1 MNPQACVDMP
11 PAFLKAIEMS
21 PLGALMRGSR
31 VAVPVVETVH
41 LLAIALAV
49 GTIMIVDLS
58 VLGLALRRETVPRIS
73 IELAPWT
80 WSGFA
85 VALFTGIL
93 LFCSE
98 SVKMGCKP
106 LFWGK
111 LVLLAG
117 GFAFY
122 FLAERKRTPF
132 TAIASLLVWFGV
144 AFGGK
149 AVGLFG

>member
-1 MNPQACVDMP
+1 MNPQACIEMP
-11 PAFLKAIEMS
+11 PVFLKGIETS
-21 PLGALMRGSR
+21 AVGALMRGSQ

-49 GTIMIVDLS
+49 GTIMVIDLS
-58 VLGLALRRETVPRIS
+58 VLGLALRRETVPKIS
-73 IELAPWT
+73 RELAPWT

-85 VALFTGIL
+85 AALVTGIL

-111 LVLLAG
+111 LALLAA

-122 FLAERKRTPF
+122 FTAERRRTPF

-144 AFGGK
+144 VFGGK

>member
-1 MNPQACVDMP
+1 MNPQACIDMP
-11 PAFLKAIEMS
+11 PAFLKAIEIS
-21 PLGALMRGSR
+21 SLGALMRGSR
-31 VAVPVVETVH
+31 VAVPLIEIVH
-41 LLAIALAV
+41 LLGIALAV
-49 GTIMIVDLS
+49 GSIMVIDLS
-58 VLGLALRRETVPRIS
+58 ILGLALRRETVPRIS
-73 IELAPWT
+73 RELAPWT
-80 WSGFA
+80 RSGFA
-85 VALFTGIL
+85 VALVTGIL

-111 LVLLAG
+111 LALLVG

-122 FLAERKRTPF
+122 FTAERRRTPV

-144 AFGGK
+144 VLGGK

>member
-21 PLGALMRGSR
+21 PLGALMRGSH
-31 VAVPVVETVH
+31 VAIPLIEIVH
-41 LLAIALAV
+41 LLGIALAV
-49 GTIMIVDLS
+49 GSIMVIDLS
-58 VLGLALRRETVPRIS
+58 VLGLALRRETVPRIAR
-73 IELAPWT
+73 ELAPWT
-80 WSGFA
+80 RSGFA
-85 VALFTGIL
+85 VALVTGIL

-111 LVLLAG
+111 LTLLAA

-122 FLAERKRTPF
+122 FTAERKRTPVS
-132 TAIASLLVWFGV
+132 AIASLLVWFGV

>member
-1 MNPQACVDMP
+1 MNPQACIEMP
-11 PAFLKAIEMS
+11 PAFLKAIETS
-21 PLGALMRGSR
+21 PLGAVMRGSR
-31 VAVPVVETVH
+31 AAVPLIEIVH
-41 LLAIALAV
+41 LLGIALAV
-49 GTIMIVDLS
+49 GSIMVIDLS

-73 IELAPWT
+73 RELAPWT
-80 WSGFA
+80 RSGFA
-85 VALFTGIL
+85 IALFTGIL

-111 LVLLAG
+111 LALLVG

-122 FLAERKRTPF
+122 FTAERKRTPV

-144 AFGGK
+144 VFGGK

>member
-11 PAFLKAIEMS
+11 PAFLKAIEIS
-21 PLGALMRGSR
+21 PVGALMRGSH
-31 VAVPVVETVH
+31 VAVPLIEIVH
-41 LLAIALAV
+41 LLGIALAV
-49 GTIMIVDLS
+49 GSIMVIDLS
-58 VLGLALRRETVPRIS
+58 ILGLGLRRETVPRIS
-73 IELAPWT
+73 GELTPWT
-80 WSGFA
+80 RSGFA
-85 VALFTGIL
+85 VALITGIL

-106 LFWGK
+106 LFWCK
-111 LVLLAG
+111 LALLVG

-122 FLAERKRTPF
+122 FTAERKRTPA

-144 AFGGK
+144 VFGGK